1 MESLLLLCLKLSQ
14 LEGYEP
20 TMSPQE
26 YVTKKEELEKQIE
39 DTEWEYLDAQN
50 VW

>member
-1 MESLLLLCLKLSQ
+1 MESLLLLCLKLDQ
-14 LEGYEP
+14 LEGYAP

-26 YVTKKEELEKQIE
+26 YNAKKAELEKLIE